1 MLEIKFFIDKIGDKM
16 KLKNIDLFPH
26 NTSVNA
32 LGNLTIDNIDINDL
46 ADEFGTPL
54 YVYDETTIRS
64 IAKEYKGQFQNLYP
78 KTKVAYASKAFMSL
92 SMAKIAKEEGLSLDV
107 VSGGEVAIAAK
118 SGFPTSEMYFHGNN
132 KTPQELSEAIDS
144 GVGTIVV
151 DGFHELRLLN
161 EIAKNKNIT
170 QEIML
175 RLSPSVDAHTH
186 GHTTTG
192 ILDVKF
198 GFSIETGESSQAI
211 DESLNSSNLDL
222 KGIHFHLGSPIF
234 ELEPYSTAID
244 TVLDYLKPYIDKGLN
259 LREFSPGGGFAI
271 GYVSHEPPPPI
282 SAYAETITSMLINK
296 CKDLDIPTPT
306 LIIEPGRSIV
316 GRAGVAIY
324 TVGVIKEI
332 PKVRTYVSVDGGMGD
347 NIRPALYGSK
357 YEAVVVNKMNN
368 ESRETITLAGKY
380 CESGDL
386 LIKDIS
392 LPPISSGDRIAIP
405 ASGAYCLSMSSTYNM
420 NPRPAVVMIN
430 QGKARVIR
438 RRETYEDL
446 ISLDLI

>member
-1 MLEIKFFIDKIGDKM
+1 MIDKKFYRLNGADM
-16 KLKNIDLFPH
+16 TLNNIALFPH
-26 NTSVNA
+26 NTSVNS
-32 LGNLTIDNIDINDL
+32 LGNLTIDNLDINAL

-54 YVYDETTIRS
+54 YVYDESTIRS
-64 IAKEYKGQFQNLYP
+64 IAKEYKSQFQNLYP
-78 KTKVAYASKAFMSL
+78 DTKVAYASKAFMSL
-92 SMAKIAKEEGLSLDV
+92 SMAKIAKDEGLSLDV
-107 VSGGEVAIAAK
+107 VSGGEVSIAAK

-132 KTPQELSEAIDS
+132 KTPHELSEAIDL

-161 EIAKNKNIT
+161 QIAKDKNVI

-186 GHTTTG
+186 GHPTTG

-244 TVLDYLKPYIDKGLN
+244 TVLDYLKPFIEKGLN

-271 GYVSHEPPPPI
+271 GYVSNEPPPPI

-296 CKDLDIPTPT
+296 CNDLDIPTPT

-324 TVGVIKEI
+324 TVGVIKDI
-332 PKVRTYVSVDGGMGD
+332 PNVRTYVSVDGGMGD

-368 ESRETITLAGKY
+368 QSRETITLAGKY

-392 LPPISSGDRIAIP
+392 LPPVASGDRIAIP

-430 QGKARVIR
+430 NGTARLIR

-446 ISLDLI
+446 VSLDLV

>member
-1 MLEIKFFIDKIGDKM
+1 M
-16 KLKNIDLFPH
+16 
-26 NTSVNA
+26 
-32 LGNLTIDNIDINDL
+32 
-46 ADEFGTPL
+46 
-54 YVYDETTIRS
+54 
-64 IAKEYKGQFQNLYP
+64 
-78 KTKVAYASKAFMSL
+78 
-92 SMAKIAKEEGLSLDV
+92 
-107 VSGGEVAIAAK
+107 
-118 SGFPTSEMYFHGNN
+118 
-132 KTPQELSEAIDS
+132 
-144 GVGTIVV
+144 
-151 DGFHELRLLN
+151 
-161 EIAKNKNIT
+161 
-170 QEIML
+170 
-175 RLSPSVDAHTH
+175 
-186 GHTTTG
+186 
-192 ILDVKF
+192 
-198 GFSIETGESSQAI
+198 
-211 DESLNSSNLDL
+211 
-222 KGIHFHLGSPIF
+222 
-234 ELEPYSTAID
+234 
-244 TVLDYLKPYIDKGLN
+244 
-259 LREFSPGGGFAI
+259 REFSPGGGFAI